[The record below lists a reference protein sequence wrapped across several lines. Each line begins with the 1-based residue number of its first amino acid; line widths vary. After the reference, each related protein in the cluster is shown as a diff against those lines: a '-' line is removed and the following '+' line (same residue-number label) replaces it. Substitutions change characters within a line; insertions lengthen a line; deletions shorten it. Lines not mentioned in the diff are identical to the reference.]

1 METLREILDP
11 HFLLRNSVYIGVLI
25 GLICPLVGIFLVVRR
40 LIFMGVALPQVSSC
54 GIALAFALHSWH
66 LIPHLEESSEH
77 GLALVGAS
85 VFTLGTLVL
94 LAVLDRK
101 QRGSTEGRIGTVYVL
116 AGAWSILLLLKNPFG
131 EHGLLERLQ
140 GKIIAVSNFDL
151 GLTAVIFFVVLICLV
166 WFQKELLLVS
176 YDREMALS
184 LGKRAAV
191 WDGLLFVI
199 IGLVISLAVL
209 SVGPAVTFGFL
220 ILPPLIVRNFARTM
234 RQFCIASSFLGAI
247 SSVAGFWI
255 AYKYDLP
262 VGPTDI
268 ALLGIIYAITF
279 ALRKAA
285 PLILQRSS
293 KIRG

>member
-1 METLREILDP
+1 MEALHEMFDW
-11 HFLLRNSVYIGVLI
+11 HFLLRNSVYIGLLV
-25 GLICPLVGIFLVVRR
+25 GFVCPLVGIFLVVRR

-54 GIALAFALHSWH
+54 GIAFAFALHSWH
-66 LIPHLEESSEH
+66 LIPHMEESSEH
-77 GLALVGAS
+77 GLALAGAS
-85 VFTLGTLVL
+85 IFTVITLVVL
-94 LAVLDRK
+94 SMLDRK

-151 GLTAVIFFVVLICLV
+151 VLTAVIFFLVAVCLIL
-166 WFQKELLLVS
+166 FQKELLLVS

-184 LGKRAAV
+184 LGKRAGV

-199 IGLVISLAVL
+199 IGLTVSLAVL

-220 ILPPLIVRNFARTM
+220 ILPPLIARNFVRTM
-234 RQFCIASSFLGAI
+234 RQFCIASSLLGAV

-255 AYKYDLP
+255 AYEYDLP

-268 ALLGIIYAITF
+268 ALLGIIYGVSF

-285 PLILQRSS
+285 GLIWRPA
-293 KIRG
+293 

>member
-1 METLREILDP
+1 MEILREILDP
-11 HFLLRNSVYIGVLI
+11 QFLLRNSVYIGLLI

-54 GIALAFALHSWH
+54 GIAFAFALHSWH

-77 GLALVGAS
+77 GLALAGAS

-151 GLTAVIFFVVLICLV
+151 GLTAIIFFVVLLCLV

-184 LGKRAAV
+184 LGKQAAV
-191 WDGLLFVI
+191 WDGLLFII
-199 IGLVISLAVL
+199 IGLVVSLAVL

-234 RQFCIASSFLGAI
+234 RQFCISASLLGAI
-247 SSVAGFWI
+247 ASVAGFWI

-285 PLILQRSS
+285 PLIWR
-293 KIRG
+293 RR

>member
-1 METLREILDP
+1 MGSLHEMFDP
-11 HFLLRNSVYIGVLI
+11 HFLLRNSVYIGILI
-25 GLICPLVGIFLVVRR
+25 GLVCPLVGIFLVVRR

-54 GIALAFALHSWH
+54 GIAFAFALHSWKW
-66 LIPHLEESSEH
+66 IPHLEESSEH
-77 GLALVGAS
+77 GLALAGAS
-85 VFTLGTLVL
+85 LFTLATLV
-94 LAVLDRK
+94 VLSMLERK
-101 QRGSTEGRIGTVYVL
+101 GRGSTEGRIGTVYVL

-151 GLTAVIFFVVLICLV
+151 GLTAVIFFVVVICLIL
-166 WFQKELLLVS
+166 FQKELLLVS

-184 LGKRAAV
+184 LGKRAWG

-220 ILPPLIVRNFARTM
+220 ILPPLIVRKFARTM
-234 RQFCIASSFLGAI
+234 RQFCLSASLLGGL
-247 SSVAGFWI
+247 SSVLGFWI
-255 AYKYDLP
+255 AYEYDLP

-268 ALLGIIYAITF
+268 ALLGIIYAAVA
-279 ALRKAA
+279 ALRKV
-285 PLILQRSS
+285 IEM
-293 KIRG
+293 IRKPALS

>member
-11 HFLLRNSVYIGVLI
+11 HFLLRNSVYIGLLI

-54 GIALAFALHSWH
+54 GIAFAFALHSWH

-94 LAVLDRK
+94 LAFLDRK

-151 GLTAVIFFVVLICLV
+151 GLTAIIFFVVLLCLI

-176 YDREMALS
+176 YRSRNGAEPGQTS
-184 LGKRAAV
+184 GGLG
-191 WDGLLFVI
+191 W
-199 IGLVISLAVL
+199 
-209 SVGPAVTFGFL
+209 
-220 ILPPLIVRNFARTM
+220 LIVRDHRPCHFTFRFECRPGGDLWFFDFASFD
-234 RQFCIASSFLGAI
+234 RQELCAHDATVLHCVLAARSDFVPRGFLAR
-247 SSVAGFWI
+247 
-255 AYKYDLP
+255 L
-262 VGPTDI
+262 
-268 ALLGIIYAITF
+268 
-279 ALRKAA
+279 
-285 PLILQRSS
+285 
-293 KIRG
+293 